1 MLSPSSPSTPILLGA
16 ALIALV
22 ALLTIR
28 AMRKDRR
35 EYQQFKRF
43 RGTLKRQQMYRKWL
57 VDSFRTFGGA
67 GVVVLL
73 LAWDQV
79 PLLLADVNS
88 IGWVD
93 SARTAFAGSQVAI
106 GVVTGILVALV
117 GGMLLAIYAARH
129 IDEVPAIG
137 DIQALLPR
145 NRTEL
150 RYGALLSINAGV
162 VEELLFRLALPALIF
177 GVTGNAAGALLG
189 SLALFGALH
198 VYQGAAGVIGST
210 IVGGLLML
218 VYLATGSIL
227 VAMAVH
233 ALIDLRSLVLIPVI
247 VYKVHKKPV
256 RRSPPAPPGSP
267 DLSLPPM

>member
-1 MLSPSSPSTPILLGA
+1 MLPSSASSTPILLG
-16 ALIALV
+16 IALALLI

-28 AMRKDRR
+28 ALRKDRR

-43 RGTLKRQQMYRKWL
+43 RGTLKRQRMYRKWL
-57 VDSFRTFGGA
+57 IDSLRTFGGA
-67 GVVVLL
+67 SILVLL
-73 LAWDQV
+73 LAWNQV

-93 SARTAFAGSQVAI
+93 SARTAFGESEVAI
-106 GVVTGILVALV
+106 AIVAGILVVLV
-117 GGMLLAIYAARH
+117 GGMVLAIYAARH
-129 IDEVPAIG
+129 IDEVSAIG

-162 VEELLFRLALPALIF
+162 VEELLFRLALPALIY
-177 GVTGNAAGALLG
+177 GVTGSAVAAILG

-198 VYQGAAGVIGST
+198 VYQGVAGVIGST
-210 IVGGLLML
+210 IVGGLLMF

-233 ALIDLRSLVLIPVI
+233 ALIDLRSLVLIPVV

-256 RRSPPAPPGSP
+256 RRTSPAPPSSP
-267 DLSLPPM
+267 DLSLPQM

>member
-1 MLSPSSPSTPILLGA
+1 MLSPSSPSTPLLLGA

-28 AMRKDRR
+28 ALRKDRR

-43 RGTLKRQQMYRKWL
+43 RGTLKRQGMYRKWL
-57 VDSFRTFGGA
+57 IDSFRTFGGT
-67 GVVVLL
+67 GIVVLL
-73 LAWDQV
+73 LAGNQV

-88 IGWVD
+88 IGWVAA
-93 SARTAFAGSQVAI
+93 ARTAFSQSGIAI
-106 GVVTGILVALV
+106 AVVTGILVLLV
-117 GGMLLAIYAARH
+117 GGMVLAIYAARH
-129 IDEVPAIG
+129 IAEVPAIG

-162 VEELLFRLALPALIF
+162 VEELLFRLALPALIY
-177 GVTGNAAGALLG
+177 GVTGSAVAAILC

-210 IVGGLLML
+210 VVGGLLMV

-227 VAMAVH
+227 VAMTVH
-233 ALIDLRSLVLIPVI
+233 ALIDLRSLVLIPVV
-247 VYKVHKKPV
+247 VYKVHKKTV
-256 RRSPPAPPGSP
+256 RRRSPTPPSSP
-267 DLSLPPM
+267 GLSLPPS